1 MDQRSRDTRASLE
14 TYIASLQRHIAEI
27 EAEDSS
33 STNSSDEQCLKMIK
47 IRFLNELIRRARA
60 ELDALTD

>member
-1 MDQRSRDTRASLE
+1 MDQRSRDTRTSLE
-14 TYIASLQRHIAEI
+14 AYISILQRHVAEI

-33 STNSSDEQCLKMIK
+33 TTNPSDEQCLKMIK

-60 ELDALTD
+60 KLDALTD

>member
-27 EAEDSS
+27 EAEDRST
-33 STNSSDEQCLKMIK
+33 TNSSDEQCLKMIK